1 MNGVRGGVTD
11 PAALDHTCQLD
22 SGDPRCYKEKLF
34 KERSIAVI
42 EAHADTTPDD
52 PLFLFHSFGLV
63 HTPLQVPK
71 DYITAAEERVAA
83 QAEDGVEPFDSVG
96 RKTYASMVTYMD
108 EAVGEMEAV
117 LKKKGM
123 WDKTLLV
130 FISDNGGPIYVP
142 GNGNNFPLKGGKNSD
157 WEGGVRTVAFVSGG
171 FVPEVNRGAVY
182 GGVISIADWQG
193 S

>member
-1 MNGVRGGVTD
+1 MKPPGT
-11 PAALDHTCQLD
+11 
-22 SGDPRCYKEKLF
+22 
-34 KERSIAVI
+34 
-42 EAHADTTPDD
+42 
-52 PLFLFHSFGLV
+52 HSFGLNLKL
-63 HTPLQVPK
+63 HKNINKTKQKSTQNKKQVPK
-71 DYITAAEERVAA
+71 DYITAAEHRVAA

-96 RKTYASMVTYMD
+96 RKTYAAMVTYMD
-108 EAVGEMEAV
+108 EAVGEIEAV

-142 GNGNNFPLKGGKNSD
+142 GNSNNFPLKGGKSSD

-193 S
+193 G